1 MTTEEHEAS
10 GEYYAKELKKIHIE
24 QVELAR
30 RELHTY
36 TQWHS
41 AFINPHLEH
50 MDTHAFQIETELSNR
65 VIESARKLTKIVDSL
80 HTECKELWCF
90 SRIRDRGVLVES
102 EQQVSGLLLDVKP
115 SKNPLGLRNSETRSN
130 VNGQVVENLNGKLGR
145 NPEAVGLMEL
155 INDNVEHETDASLTS
170 EPSSL
175 NDENS
180 EGSVQESLVPVE
192 PNLDSDTPIVTHDKS
207 SSSVDSEN
215 AHSQSTGEETPTGG
229 ESRCEHC
236 GKPNQAALTAADTPA
251 VPRDPQP
258 TVPTTD
264 RSAA

>member
-1 MTTEEHEAS
+1 MSPKEHEAS

-30 RELHTY
+30 RELHAY
-36 TQWHS
+36 AQWHS

-65 VIESARKLTKIVDSL
+65 VVESARKLTKIVDSL
-80 HTECKELWCF
+80 HTECKELWYF

-102 EQQVSGLLLDVKP
+102 EQQISGLLLDVKP

-155 INDNVEHETDASLTS
+155 INDNVEHETDASLTC

-180 EGSVQESLVPVE
+180 EGSVQESFVPVE

-207 SSSVDSEN
+207 SSSVDGDTCTSE
-215 AHSQSTGEETPTGG
+215 STEEETVVQGWFGCHPDYSCGG
-229 ESRCEHC
+229 YCE
-236 GKPNQAALTAADTPA
+236 
-251 VPRDPQP
+251 
-258 TVPTTD
+258 
-264 RSAA
+264 